1 MSRQP
6 SQPPM
11 IAEWLLRHL
20 TSRRNRDALC
30 GDLLES
36 FQQSPSTAWYWRQVL
51 IAILVEASGKL
62 RVRSPQIVIAC
73 ASTLLLHLSPWIGQM
88 SFVRFLWGR
97 GLALPWPASGAY
109 EFALGGLTNTL
120 ILLPFLV
127 FMLRIRLQF
136 AWGRMLE
143 LLALS
148 FLLLAIADWI
158 LTWWITEYHARLSRG
173 WLTLAAEEAHYFFPV
188 LLVAATSRWRQP
200 VHR

>member
-1 MSRQP
+1 MYESAT
-6 SQPPM
+6 
-11 IAEWLLRHL
+11 IAAADDKLNGFCI
-20 TSRRNRDALC
+20 TSPLEEIVRPFAPT
-30 GDLLES
+30 LLES
-36 FQQSPSTAWYWRQVL
+36 FQQSRSTAWYWRQVF

-127 FMLRIRLQF
+127 FMLRIRLRICVGKNARVAGTQF
-136 AWGRMLE
+136 SATGNRRLDSDLVDYRIPRPPFTRM
-143 LLALS
+143 ADLS
-148 FLLLAIADWI
+148 
-158 LTWWITEYHARLSRG
+158 G
-173 WLTLAAEEAHYFFPV
+173 
-188 LLVAATSRWRQP
+188 
-200 VHR
+200 